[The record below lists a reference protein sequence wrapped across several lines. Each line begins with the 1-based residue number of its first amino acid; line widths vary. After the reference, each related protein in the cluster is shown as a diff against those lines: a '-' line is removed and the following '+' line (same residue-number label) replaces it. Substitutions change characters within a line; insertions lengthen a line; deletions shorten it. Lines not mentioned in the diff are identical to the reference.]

1 MFLMKHSKK
10 LGIII
15 VILLAIFEVVSAIKM
30 PAKMVVQLNMD
41 GSDGMILPTPA
52 GLAIFFVVAAA
63 TSWRMHKVS
72 TEKDKKKWLVA
83 TLFVIFINAV
93 LVLYN
98 IMY

>member
-10 LGIII
+10 LGIVI
-15 VILLAIFEVVSAIKM
+15 VILLAIFEVVCAIKM
-30 PAKMVVQLNMD
+30 PAKMVVQVGMD
-41 GSDGMILPTPA
+41 GGDGLILPTPA

-63 TSWRMHKVS
+63 TCWRMNVVPDA
-72 TEKDKKKWLVA
+72 KDKKKWLVA